1 MDLNFKK
8 RFVLKERSVASR
20 LSSEEYWAVKKLAS
34 KNNVSTA
41 DYIRGIIIDAL
52 VEEGYDARRFRQ
64 EGNPQGRE
72 GSEATGTARC

>member
-8 RFVLKERSVASR
+8 RFVVKERTVASR
-20 LSSEEYWAVKKLAS
+20 LSSEEYWAVKKLAA

-41 DYIRGIIIDAL
+41 EYIRGIIIDAL

-64 EGNPQGRE
+64 EGNSPGRE